1 MTREE
6 LNQKKQKAIS
16 TQVRHNK
23 QKIIFKIIFKV
34 IIILFILIG
43 TFYLFNK
50 YISTKMI
57 IVKEERIINNKIPES
72 FDGVKIVQFSDLH
85 YGSTVFIDEVKN
97 MVKLINARKPEIVV
111 FTGDLIDKKYDLKS
125 DEQECLIEQLS
136 EISAS
141 IGKYAIAGE
150 EDNDEFLTVF
160 NQSGFVILNNDYDL
174 VYNDSDKPIL
184 IVGVSSKLSQLDD
197 IDKAYGY
204 FNGDVYNADIY
215 TITLI
220 HEPDLVDDIR
230 SKYTSDLFLA
240 GHSHN
245 NSIRYPWG
253 GSPYKI
259 DGAIKY
265 NEEYYDFDNSKL
277 YISSGIGTNGNGIR
291 FFCSPSIN
299 FFRLAS

>member
-6 LNQKKQKAIS
+6 LNQKKQKAVS

-23 QKIIFKIIFKV
+23 QKIIFGIIFKV
-34 IIILFILIG
+34 IVILFILIG

-50 YISTKMI
+50 YISTKKI

-97 MVKLINARKPEIVV
+97 MVKLINARDPEIVV

-141 IGKYAIAGE
+141 IGKYAITGE
-150 EDNDEFLTVF
+150 EDKDEFLTVF

-197 IDKAYGY
+197 IDKAYSY
-204 FNGDVYNADIY
+204 FDSDVYNADIY

-220 HEPDLVDDIR
+220 HEPDLVDDIE

-259 DGAIKY
+259 EGALRY
-265 NEEYYDFDNSKL
+265 NEEYYELDNSKL
-277 YISSGIGTNGNGIR
+277 YISSGIGTNGIGIR
-291 FFCSPSIN
+291 FFCSPSVN